1 MMVTVTG
8 AVWLSEPDVP
18 VTIRV
23 TCDADICAFELLEL
37 PPHPS
42 VNIETTSSKPSALVQ
57 KTPRVS
63 RFRKAKVLPNKP
75 NPGNNPTPI
84 KL

>member
-1 MMVTVTG
+1 MVTVTG

-18 VTIRV
+18 VTIKV
-23 TCDADICAFELLEL
+23 TCDADICAFELFEL
-37 PPHPS
+37 PLHPR
-42 VNIETTSSKPSALVQ
+42 VNIETASSKPNALVQ

-63 RFRKAKVLPNKP
+63 RFRNAKALPNKP
-75 NPGNNPTPI
+75 SPGKNPTPI